1 MDPVLKE
8 QVQDRPRHIHIMQ
21 HLPPR
26 RERLVRNDQDLLPTQ
41 VRVLHERVE
50 QLGRVG
56 GMAEL
61 ANLFQRLHVRVK
73 ASGDN

>member
-1 MDPVLKE
+1 MQNRL
-8 QVQDRPRHIHIMQ
+8 RHILIMQ

-26 RERLVRNDQDLLPTQ
+26 RERPVRNDQDLLPTQ
-41 VRVLHERVE
+41 VRVLHQPVE
-50 QLGRVG
+50 QLGRFG